1 MYTKELYITRI
12 KLIALSRIRQIVD
25 SVKERPTDY
34 RKNTREYLDAMY
46 EGIFYMRP
54 ERLAEVVNTVHESY
68 VEAGMDDDGCVADSL
83 MMIALAEYQNELGE
97 KNIYDL
103 GWKSW
108 VEDFF
113 RTAIA

>member
-25 SVKERPTDY
+25 SVKERPAAY
-34 RKNTREYLDAMY
+34 RKDTREYLAAMY
-46 EGIFYMRP
+46 EGISYMRP
-54 ERLAEVVNTVHESY
+54 ARLAEIVNTVHDGY
-68 VEAGMDDDGCVADSL
+68 AEAGNADDGCVADSL

-97 KNIYDL
+97 DNIYDL
-103 GWKSW
+103 GWNSW

-113 RTAIA
+113 RTEIA